1 MLKNKDMKA
10 DELMLYDYVEDPDFG
25 ICEIV
30 SIFLGEEGYN
40 LVLNQIDDITKPFI
54 HVTINGVKP
63 IPITKE
69 NLIKFGFIELTKNT
83 NNNYA
88 FTVRTHNA
96 EYSILKCKNDK
107 YLCEIFKDD
116 ITIKG
121 RFKYIHELQHVFKQ
135 AGIKI
140 KD

>member
-1 MLKNKDMKA
+1 MKA

-25 ICEIV
+25 ICEVV

-40 LVLNQIDDITKPFI
+40 LVLNQIDDITKPFV
-54 HVTINGVKP
+54 HVIINGVKP

-88 FTVRTHNA
+88 FTVRTYNA
-96 EYSILKCKNDK
+96 EYSIIKCKNEK

-116 ITIKG
+116 FTIKG